1 MNKNEKTDVYH
12 NIGFNTELNE
22 KTNLKNQ
29 TTKQTKNNSK
39 RSFKLY
45 MENHNTEIEKN
56 QIIFD
61 FGKPPKLVFQTIT
74 CYDCKQSRELDGYR
88 FALVAIC
95 DCCRTKEELRVLN
108 NRIDRRAK

>member
-1 MNKNEKTDVYH
+1 MT
-12 NIGFNTELNE
+12 NITQNP
-22 KTNLKNQ
+22 
-29 TTKQTKNNSK
+29 
-39 RSFKLY
+39 
-45 MENHNTEIEKN
+45 EKN
-56 QIIFD
+56 QLNLH

-74 CYDCKQSRELDGYR
+74 CHDCKESRELDGYR